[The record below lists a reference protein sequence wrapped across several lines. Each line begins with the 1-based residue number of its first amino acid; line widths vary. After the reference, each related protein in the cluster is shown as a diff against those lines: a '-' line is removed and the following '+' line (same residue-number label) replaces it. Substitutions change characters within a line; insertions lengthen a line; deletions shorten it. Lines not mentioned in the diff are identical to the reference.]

1 MMSHRFF
8 RYYTFVGHYLLLYG
22 RTNSVVKRRAALGFA
37 ACQSKKVLPAWF
49 ASVDADIRIGRR
61 RCINRRVWHPC
72 HTHAA
77 TPTPPPR
84 HPHAIRTQPPHA
96 VTLLADCVGM
106 AGMPYPPIDSVW
118 VLLLCLTFEHKLV
131 SDIQIAVEIQS
142 GVSVVEVGAGL
153 TAIEEVER
161 TGWRYVQTFG

>member
-22 RTNSVVKRRAALGFA
+22 RTNNVVKRRAALCFA

-49 ASVDADIRIGRR
+49 ASFDADIRIGRRRHPHRSAQTSASVDADIRIGRR

-77 TPTPPPR
+77 TSTPP
-84 HPHAIRTQPPHA
+84 HVAI
-96 VTLLADCVGM
+96 LLADCVEGVK
-106 AGMPYPPIDSVW
+106 SQ
-118 VLLLCLTFEHKLV
+118 LV
-131 SDIQIAVEIQS
+131 RAESPTI
-142 GVSVVEVGAGL
+142 
-153 TAIEEVER
+153 T
-161 TGWRYVQTFG
+161 

>member
-22 RTNSVVKRRAALGFA
+22 RTNNVVKRRAALCFA

-61 RCINRRVWHPC
+61 RHPHRSAQTSASVDADIRIGRRRHPHRSTQPSASFGADIRIGRRRCINRRVWHPC

-77 TPTPPPR
+77 TPR
-84 HPHAIRTQPPHA
+84 HPHSA
-96 VTLLADCVGM
+96 TLLADCVG
-106 AGMPYPPIDSVW
+106 SVKSRKR
-118 VLLLCLTFEHKLV
+118 HAPKG
-131 SDIQIAVEIQS
+131 QKHIAQGS
-142 GVSVVEVGAGL
+142 ALG
-153 TAIEEVER
+153 
-161 TGWRYVQTFG
+161 

>member
-1 MMSHRFF
+1 MSHRFF

-22 RTNSVVKRRAALGFA
+22 RTNNVVKRRAALCFA

-49 ASVDADIRIGRR
+49 ASVDAAIRIGRR

-72 HTHAA
+72 HTHA
-77 TPTPPPR
+77 TS
-84 HPHAIRTQPPHA
+84 TQPPHA
-96 VTLLADCVGM
+96 ATLHAATLLADCVGM
-106 AGMPYPPIDSVW
+106 AGMPYPPIDSARG
-118 VLLLCLTFEHKLV
+118 LLLCLTFEHKLV

-161 TGWRYVQTFG
+161 TGFRAATAAWLSSCVRA